1 MTQRCGS
8 VNGQTEVEIPEAE
21 EKKEKRD
28 SFRDLCDNIKCTH
41 GSIIGVLAEKKEKGQ
56 RIYLKTL

>member
-41 GSIIGVLAEKKEKGQ
+41 GSIIGVQQKRKKRDREF
-56 RIYLKTL
+56 I

>member
-1 MTQRCGS
+1 MAQRCGS
-8 VNGQTEVEIPEAE
+8 VSGHTEVEIPAAE

-41 GSIIGVLAEKKEKGQ
+41 GSIIGVLAEKKEKG
-56 RIYLKTL
+56 T